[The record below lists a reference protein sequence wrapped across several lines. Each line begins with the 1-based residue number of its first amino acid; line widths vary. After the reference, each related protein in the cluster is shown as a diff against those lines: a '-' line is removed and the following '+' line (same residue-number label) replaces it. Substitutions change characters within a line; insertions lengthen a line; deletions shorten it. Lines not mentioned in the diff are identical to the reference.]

1 MSSSSAPPPAEPGKN
16 AAVLAQRAV
25 EDALA
30 LVPEIPFQM
39 DRAGVGERL
48 RRAVQCGYAVLD
60 SDVLAPVHHDGL
72 TEAAALVREAR
83 ALLAQAGDRRE
94 APALDRAIGGLDLAA
109 SALALGATAVA
120 QIQLARRSELTGGG
134 PRSSEPPRERPF
146 RASQGTPSLHAFAR
160 RPLVPELSLDPV
172 VPLREAQPPP
182 RKLKPPATLDAL
194 KAFAAA
200 AATGELEKKLGEAG
214 EGGEGEDRAPEP
226 PAEEPPRF
234 VHEPAIEE
242 AEMLRRLGRD
252 CLEDIAIHR
261 DLRKPNA
268 IETWLDQEPFEQRLL
283 DNLDCFAS
291 VGAAAL
297 PLVSLYFAEAKTPD
311 PGRAFAVALTL
322 GAIEGRDTV
331 DAAVATLKHS
341 APETYPGWIE
351 GLWLAPNPEIDAAM
365 VELATG
371 PRAPLAAVALEVLAL
386 RQAVPFDLASRLAWS
401 ERPEL
406 AERAVRAL
414 AAAGPRDGAVE
425 VIEGVLARTGSDAV
439 FLAAAEAAMR
449 RGHGPARSLLRATL
463 SDRASP
469 ARAAGAAWLLCLGGH
484 GDDLGPLLAGVAA
497 APSAQ
502 LVRGLGRFGHVGAL
516 GFLVS
521 LLGSGDEPLVEAAAE
536 ALERIT
542 GAGLRETVEE
552 PWEVE
557 LPPEVEAAVEAE
569 ALPIP
574 VRKVEKVVTDPA
586 RWEAHLRRN
595 ARRFDPEVRMRG
607 GRPFTV
613 LSIVDELE
621 ARSTPPPRRHEAVL
635 ELWIATGMVSA
646 FSPDDW
652 VERQRAHLAEL
663 RERVSAEG
671 FPAGRWAFGLTRS
684 SLPPPP
690 AAPVPKL
697 PFSSTMALHIPAAPA
712 GALPFAPPPGAAPP
726 RAPSSVR
733 PTDDR
738 ALPFVPPL
746 PAPPASSSPAPPP
759 SSRLPS
765 PPPSAQAASPFVA
778 PAEGALPPAPPS
790 VSGARSSVPAAGD
803 APSFATT
810 RVGVLPPREEELA
823 PPMSGGAPPAQ
834 RDVLPFK
841 RSAAAEPAP
850 AGADVRQSLGGLPF
864 KAAAPAVPASA
875 DVSPP
880 QGGLP
885 FKAAAPAVPAG
896 ADVRP
901 PQGGLPFK
909 AAAPSVPSGADARQS
924 LGGLP
929 FRAPV
934 PAAPTLTLEQ
944 HAWISAR
951 RVVEPARSA
960 EVLAQQGIAGE
971 DAWLAAD
978 RAWQQR
984 LSADRALYERWLQLI
999 AYYRGPGLR

>member
-1 MSSSSAPPPAEPGKN
+1 MSSSSAPPPPAPGKN

-39 DRAGVGERL
+39 DRAGIGDRL
-48 RRAVQCGYAVLD
+48 RRAVQCAYAVLD

-94 APALDRAIGGLDLAA
+94 AEALDRAIGGLDLAA
-109 SALALGATAVA
+109 SALAMGATAVA
-120 QIQLARRSELTGGG
+120 QIQFARRSELSGGG

-182 RKLKPPATLDAL
+182 RSLKPPATLDAL

-200 AATGELEKKLGEAG
+200 VTTGELEKKLGQYGDGA
-214 EGGEGEDRAPEP
+214 DQAPEA

-252 CLEDIAIHR
+252 CLDDIAIHR

-297 PLVSLYFAEAKTPD
+297 PLVSLYFAEAKAPD
-311 PGRAFAVALTL
+311 PGRAFAVALAL

-365 VELATG
+365 VDLAAG
-371 PRAPLAAVALEVLAL
+371 PRAPLAAVALEVLTL
-386 RQAVPFDLASRLAWS
+386 RQAVPFELASRLAWS
-401 ERPEL
+401 ERPDL

-414 AAAGPRDGAVE
+414 AVAGPRDEAIA
-425 VIEGVLARTGSDAV
+425 VIEGVLARTASDAV
-439 FLAAAEAAMR
+439 FLAGAEAAMR
-449 RGHGPARSLLRATL
+449 RGHGPTRSLLRATL
-463 SDRASP
+463 ADRASP

-484 GDDLGPLLAGVAA
+484 AGDLGPLLSLAGA
-497 APSAQ
+497 APSAR
-502 LVRGLGRFGHVGAL
+502 LARGLGRFGHVGAL
-516 GFLVS
+516 GCLLG

-552 PWEVE
+552 RWEVE
-557 LPPEVEAAVEAE
+557 LPPEVEAATLAE

-574 VRKVEKVVTDPA
+574 VRKVEKIVTDPA
-586 RWEAHLRRN
+586 RWEAYLRRS
-595 ARRFDPEVRMRG
+595 ARRLDPEVRMRG
-607 GRPFTV
+607 GRPFAV
-613 LSIVDELE
+613 MSIVDELE
-621 ARSTPPPRRHEAVL
+621 ARSTPPPRRHEAAL
-635 ELWIATGMVSA
+635 ELWIATGMASA

-652 VERQRAHLAEL
+652 VARQRTHLEEL
-663 RERVSAEG
+663 RERASDEG

-684 SLPPPP
+684 RLPSPPP
-690 AAPVPKL
+690 ANVSNPA
-697 PFSSTMALHIPAAPA
+697 FASTMAFRVVPADSA
-712 GALPFAPPPGAAPP
+712 GALPFAPPPAGAAQVARPP
-726 RAPSSVR
+726 
-733 PTDDR
+733 DDR

-746 PAPPASSSPAPPP
+746 PVLPASS
-759 SSRLPS
+759 
-765 PPPSAQAASPFVA
+765 
-778 PAEGALPPAPPS
+778 PPAPPS
-790 VSGARSSVPAAGD
+790 SQVASPSAHAAPPLVAPAERAPSPGPPSVSRAGPSVPPVGD
-803 APSFATT
+803 APPFATT
-810 RVGVLPPREEELA
+810 HIGVLLPKEDELA
-823 PPMSGGAPPAQ
+823 PPLSGGAPHVP
-834 RDVLPFK
+834 RDVLPFR
-841 RSAAAEPAP
+841 RSAAVEPAP
-850 AGADVRQSLGGLPF
+850 AGVDARQSLGGLPF
-864 KAAAPAVPASA
+864 KPAAPAGAE
-875 DVSPP
+875 
-880 QGGLP
+880 G
-885 FKAAAPAVPAG
+885 AA
-896 ADVRP
+896 
-901 PQGGLPFK
+901 
-909 AAAPSVPSGADARQS
+909 ARQS

-929 FRAPV
+929 FRASTDAG
-934 PAAPTLTLEQ
+934 AAAAALALTLEQ

-951 RVVEPARSA
+951 RLVEPARSA
-960 EVLAQQGIAGE
+960 EILAAQGIAGE

-984 LSADRALYERWLQLI
+984 LSTDRPLHERWLQLI
-999 AYYRGPGLR
+999 AYYRGPGPR

>member
-1 MSSSSAPPPAEPGKN
+1 MSSSSAPPPPSPGKN
-16 AAVLAQRAV
+16 AAVLAQRSI

-39 DRAGVGERL
+39 DRAGIGDRL
-48 RRAVQCGYAVLD
+48 RRAVQCAYAVLD

-83 ALLAQAGDRRE
+83 ALLAQAGDPRE
-94 APALDRAIGGLDLAA
+94 ASALDRAIGGLDLAT
-109 SALALGATAVA
+109 SALAMGATAVA

-134 PRSSEPPRERPF
+134 ARSSEPPRERPF

-160 RPLVPELSLDPV
+160 RPLVPELALDPV

-182 RKLKPPATLDAL
+182 RKLKQPATLDAL

-200 AATGELEKKLGEAG
+200 AATGEIEKKLGED
-214 EGGEGEDRAPEP
+214 GGGAASGADHAPEAA
-226 PAEEPPRF
+226 AEEPPRF
-234 VHEPAIEE
+234 VYEPAIEE

-252 CLEDIAIHR
+252 CLDDIAIHR
-261 DLRKPNA
+261 DLRTPNA

-297 PLVSLYFAEAKTPD
+297 PLVSLYFAEAKAPD
-311 PGRAFAVALTL
+311 PGRAFAVALAL

-365 VELATG
+365 VDLAAG
-371 PRAPLAAVALEVLAL
+371 PRAPLAALALEVLTL
-386 RQAVPFDLASRLAWS
+386 RQAVPFELASRLAWS
-401 ERPEL
+401 ARPEL
-406 AERAVRAL
+406 AERAVRSL
-414 AAAGPRDGAVE
+414 AAAGPRDEAIA
-425 VIEGVLARTGSDAV
+425 VIEGVLACTASDAV
-439 FLAAAEAAMR
+439 FLAGAEAAMR
-449 RGHGPARSLLRATL
+449 RGHGPTRSLLRATL
-463 SDRASP
+463 ADRASP
-469 ARAAGAAWLLCLGGH
+469 ARAAGVAWLLCLGGNA
-484 GDDLGPLLAGVAA
+484 GDLGPLLSFTGA
-497 APSAQ
+497 APSAR
-502 LVRGLGRFGHVGAL
+502 LARGLGRFGHVEAL

-557 LPPEVEAAVEAE
+557 LPPEVEAAVLGE

-574 VRKVEKVVTDPA
+574 VRKVEKIVADPA
-586 RWEAHLRRN
+586 RWEVYLRRS
-595 ARRFDPEVRMRG
+595 ARRLDPEVRMRG
-607 GRPFTV
+607 GRPFAV
-613 LSIVDELE
+613 MSIVDELE
-621 ARSTPPPRRHEAVL
+621 ARSTPPPRRHEAAL
-635 ELWIATGMVSA
+635 ELWIATGMASA

-652 VERQRAHLAEL
+652 VARQRAHLAEL
-663 RERVSAEG
+663 RERVSDEG

-684 SLPPPP
+684 RPAPRPP
-690 AAPVPKL
+690 ANVPRASFASTIA
-697 PFSSTMALHIPAAPA
+697 FSRPADPA
-712 GALPFAPPPGAAPP
+712 GALPFAPPPGTAPP
-726 RAPSSVR
+726 AAR
-733 PTDDR
+733 PAAWPTGDR

-746 PAPPASSSPAPPP
+746 PVPPAFSPPAPP
-759 SSRLPS
+759 SSRAPFPS
-765 PPPSAQAASPFVA
+765 AHAAPPPVAPAAPPPVA
-778 PAEGALPPAPPS
+778 PAEGAPSPGPAS
-790 VSGARSSVPAAGD
+790 VSRAGSSVPPAGD

-810 RVGVLPPREEELA
+810 QIGVLRPKEEAPA
-823 PPMSGGAPPAQ
+823 PPVSGGPPHVP

-841 RSAAAEPAP
+841 RVVAAEPAP
-850 AGADVRQSLGGLPF
+850 AGADARQSLGGLPF
-864 KAAAPAVPASA
+864 KPAAPA
-875 DVSPP
+875 
-880 QGGLP
+880 G
-885 FKAAAPAVPAG
+885 AG
-896 ADVRP
+896 
-901 PQGGLPFK
+901 
-909 AAAPSVPSGADARQS
+909 SADARQS

-929 FRAPV
+929 FRAPADAGAAA
-934 PAAPTLTLEQ
+934 AAPALTLEQ

-951 RVVEPARSA
+951 RLVEPARGA
-960 EVLAQQGIAGE
+960 EILAAQGIAGE

-984 LSADRALYERWLQLI
+984 LRSDRPLYERWLQLV
-999 AYYRGPGLR
+999 AYYRGPGPR